1 MLYVELNPVRAGLVE
16 RPEEW
21 QGSSIYLRE
30 IGRASW
36 LAPLTDF
43 LDQRTGTKALVE
55 FRERLYYRGAVPTK
69 ETGQAAISQEVLDA
83 EIARGFKSRGMFRKR
98 LGYFVDGLAIG
109 SEEFIRGQIS
119 KMQEEGR
126 YLRRKNPIPQL
137 GGIHL
142 SLREQRGTS
151 IVF

>member
-1 MLYVELNPVRAGLVE
+1 M
-16 RPEEW
+16 
-21 QGSSIYLRE
+21 
-30 IGRASW
+30 
-36 LAPLTDF
+36 
-43 LDQRTGTKALVE
+43 E

-119 KMQEEGR
+119 KMREEGR

-142 SLREQRGTS
+142 SLRGQRGTS